1 MLIDKESAT
10 GRDAELVSR
19 AAATSEEALVVAV
32 AVAIVIVIPS
42 MANCDVALRSG

>member
-1 MLIDKESAT
+1 MLIDEESAT
-10 GRDAELVSR
+10 GRGAELVSR
-19 AAATSEEALVVAV
+19 AAATSEEALVV